1 MVCMKILFNLLV
13 GLGLFILSLSSMAE
27 KFLLPKENENVS
39 LVEIEKICVHFD
51 LPELWEKI
59 KADPPQKVFKSDG
72 CTAWFD
78 QWQGKDLYPA
88 CFKHD
93 LYYWSGYPGESLE
106 RLRADTQLMLDVAEV
121 LDDTAMAETMFHGVR
136 IGGDGLFKTNF
147 SWGFGRR

>member
-1 MVCMKILFNLLV
+1 MKISFNLILGF
-13 GLGLFILSLSSMAE
+13 GLLILSFSVMAG
-27 KFLLPKENENVS
+27 KLNLPKENELVS
-39 LVEIEKICVHFD
+39 LAEIEQIAIYFN
-51 LPELWEKI
+51 LPKLWEKI
-59 KADPPQKVFKSDG
+59 KSDPPEKPFKSDG